1 MKLLVYLR
9 YFLVFFSVSL
19 FSQTQMYKSELI
31 LDDIKNQSTLGSIA
45 IVDGK
50 ILFNSNN
57 YLLSCLEKGSHKI
70 LWERKIGWRSN
81 QAPFTFNDS
90 FFYGNYDGESRK
102 VHQYD
107 INSGKTLQILQLQS
121 INTKPYFKNSIL
133 YATAIADGGKL
144 LAYDIENNNILWQQN
159 INYGADVQPVY
170 LKDKII
176 ANAEDDLWF
185 EIDYN
190 GNFIINPSEIITTID
205 DKKATVKNFHFL
217 SHDEMPITKEWLKKN
232 KLANSEFK
240 IEKNQNYTF
249 LLNERYLTVLGR
261 KGNKKLQL
269 DLENLVSPDEYENE
283 SLLAILSSENGKI
296 WFVYQ
301 NHLIHYD
308 VKKEKILRNVYL
320 NNWQP
325 HQVIL
330 DGRNIWL
337 ISKNDGQ
344 LYHLD
349 FEPDEDLNRKIQCEN
364 AIREHFKCDL
374 PNPKKIKAAKAAE
387 EKLKNTQA
395 HQ

>member
-1 MKLLVYLR
+1 MKPIVYFR

-19 FSQTQMYKSELI
+19 FSQTQVYKSELI
-31 LDDIKNQSTLGSIA
+31 LDDIKDQSTLGSIA
-45 IVDGK
+45 MVDGK

-57 YLLSCLEKGSHKI
+57 YLLSFLEKGSHKI

-81 QAPFTFNDS
+81 QAPFIFNDS

-107 INSGKTLQILQLQS
+107 INSGKTIRVLEIQS
-121 INTKPYFKNSIL
+121 ITTKPYFKNSIL

-144 LAYDIENNNILWQQN
+144 LAYNLENNKVLWQKN
-159 INYGADVQPVY
+159 INHGVDVQPVY
-170 LKDKII
+170 LNDRIV
-176 ANAEDDLWF
+176 ANAEDDQWF

-190 GNFIINPSEIITTID
+190 GNFINRTSEIATYIED
-205 DKKATVKNFHFL
+205 EKVSVKKFYFL
-217 SHDEMPITKEWLKKN
+217 CHDGTPITKGWLNKN

-249 LLNERYLTVLGR
+249 LLSERYLTVLG
-261 KGNKKLQL
+261 KKSNKKLQL
-269 DLENLVSPDEYENE
+269 DLETLVSPDEYENE
-283 SLLAILSSENGKI
+283 SLLAILSSENERI

-308 VKKEKILRNVYL
+308 VKKEKMLRNVYL

-349 FEPDEDLNRKIQCEN
+349 FEPEEDLNREIQRKK
-364 AIREHFKCDL
+364 AIAEHLRCDT
-374 PNPKKIKAAKAAE
+374 PNPKKIRAAKAAE
-387 EKLKNTQA
+387 EKFDNK
-395 HQ
+395 